1 MPRRTK
7 MADDAKNTDKSN
19 NNNGSAGS
27 NSVKPSSTSIAGTNS
42 SSGSTAPTW
51 TKPTTASV
59 DTKPAPTANKG
70 GEKMAK
76 DPEGMFDYSK
86 CQTYTVKKG
95 DTLFDVAQK
104 FEVALQQLR
113 YFNHLDKATWRIKEG
128 QTLYVPTKPIH
139 VPTGK

>member
-1 MPRRTK
+1 
-7 MADDAKNTDKSN
+7 MADDNKKIDKSN
-19 NNNGSAGS
+19 NNSGNADR
-27 NSVKPSSTSIAGTNS
+27 NTVKPSSMTVAGSNN
-42 SSGSTAPTW
+42 SSGSTTPIW
-51 TKPTTASV
+51 TKPATASV
-59 DTKPAPTANKG
+59 DTKPTPTANKG

>member
-1 MPRRTK
+1 
-7 MADDAKNTDKSN
+7 MADDSKKTDKSN
-19 NNNGSAGS
+19 NNNGNAGS
-27 NSVKPSSTSIAGTNS
+27 TAIASSNN
-42 SSGSTAPTW
+42 SSGSTTPTW
-51 TKPTTASV
+51 TKPIATSA
-59 DTKPAPTANKG
+59 DTKPTPTANKG
-70 GEKMAK
+70 GENMAK

-113 YFNHLDKATWRIKEG
+113 YFNHLNKATWRIREG
-128 QTLYVPTKPIH
+128 QTLYIPAKPVH

>member
-1 MPRRTK
+1 
-7 MADDAKNTDKSN
+7 MADDSKKTDKSN
-19 NNNGSAGS
+19 NNNSNADS
-27 NSVKPSSTSIAGTNS
+27 NSVKPSSTTVASSNN
-42 SSGSTAPTW
+42 SSGSATSAW
-51 TKPTTASV
+51 TKPTATSA

-128 QTLYVPTKPIH
+128 QTLYIPTKPIY

>member
-1 MPRRTK
+1 
-7 MADDAKNTDKSN
+7 MADDPKKTDKSN
-19 NNNGSAGS
+19 NNSGNADS
-27 NSVKPSSTSIAGTNS
+27 NSVKPGGTAVASSNS
-42 SSGSTAPTW
+42 SSGSTTPTW

-59 DTKPAPTANKG
+59 DNKPAPIANKG
-70 GEKMAK
+70 GDKMAK

-86 CQTYTVKKG
+86 CQTYTVKKD

-113 YFNHLDKATWRIKEG
+113 YFNHLDKATWRIREG
-128 QTLYVPTKPIH
+128 QTLYIPTKPIH

>member
-1 MPRRTK
+1 
-7 MADDAKNTDKSN
+7 MADDNKKTDKSN
-19 NNNGSAGS
+19 NNNGNADS
-27 NSVKPSSTSIAGTNS
+27 NTVKPSSTTVASSNN
-42 SSGSTAPTW
+42 SSGSTTPTW

-59 DTKPAPTANKG
+59 DNKPAPIANKG
-70 GEKMAK
+70 GDKMAK

-86 CQTYTVKKG
+86 CQTYTVKKD

-113 YFNHLDKATWRIKEG
+113 YFNHLDKATWRIREG
-128 QTLYVPTKPIH
+128 QTLYIPTKPIH

>member
-1 MPRRTK
+1 
-7 MADDAKNTDKSN
+7 MADDNKKTDKSN
-19 NNNGSAGS
+19 SNNGSTGS
-27 NSVKPSSTSIAGTNS
+27 NTVKPSDTAVASSNS
-42 SSGSTAPTW
+42 SSGSTTPTW
-51 TKPTTASV
+51 AKPIATSADTKPTPTV
-59 DTKPAPTANKG
+59 DKG

>member
-1 MPRRTK
+1 
-7 MADDAKNTDKSN
+7 MADDNKKTDKSN
-19 NNNGSAGS
+19 NNSGNADS
-27 NSVKPSSTSIAGTNS
+27 NSVKSGSTAIASSNS

-51 TKPTTASV
+51 TKP
-59 DTKPAPTANKG
+59 APTANKG
-70 GEKMAK
+70 GDKMAK

>member
-1 MPRRTK
+1 
-7 MADDAKNTDKSN
+7 MADDTKNTDKSN
-19 NNNGSAGS
+19 NSNSSAGS
-27 NSVKPSSTSIAGTNS
+27 NPVKPSGTAVAGTNS
-42 SSGSTAPTW
+42 SSGSTTSSWSKQA
-51 TKPTTASV
+51 TASA
-59 DTKPAPTANKG
+59 DTKTAPITNKG

-113 YFNHLDKATWRIKEG
+113 YFNHLDKATWRIREG
-128 QTLYVPTKPIH
+128 QTLYIPTKPIH

>member
-1 MPRRTK
+1 
-7 MADDAKNTDKSN
+7 MADDSKKTDKSN

-27 NSVKPSSTSIAGTNS
+27 NTVKPSSTAVARSNNS
-42 SSGSTAPTW
+42 NGSTTPTW
-51 TKPTTASV
+51 TKPTATSA

-104 FEVALQQLR
+104 FAVALQQLR
-113 YFNHLDKATWRIKEG
+113 YFNHLDKATWLIKEG
-128 QTLYVPTKPIH
+128 QTLYIPVKPVH

>member
-1 MPRRTK
+1 
-7 MADDAKNTDKSN
+7 
-19 NNNGSAGS
+19 
-27 NSVKPSSTSIAGTNS
+27 
-42 SSGSTAPTW
+42 
-51 TKPTTASV
+51 
-59 DTKPAPTANKG
+59 
-70 GEKMAK
+70 MAK

-128 QTLYVPTKPIH
+128 QTLYIPTKPIH

>member
-1 MPRRTK
+1 
-7 MADDAKNTDKSN
+7 MADDNKKTDKSN
-19 NNNGSAGS
+19 NNNGSTGS
-27 NSVKPSSTSIAGTNS
+27 NTVKPSGTAVASSNNGSASTT
-42 SSGSTAPTW
+42 PTW
-51 TKPTTASV
+51 TKPATASA

-86 CQTYTVKKG
+86 CQTYSVKKG

-128 QTLYVPTKPIH
+128 QTLYIPVKPVH

>member
-1 MPRRTK
+1 
-7 MADDAKNTDKSN
+7 MADDSKKTDKSN

-27 NSVKPSSTSIAGTNS
+27 NPVKSGGTAVASSNN
-42 SSGSTAPTW
+42 SSGSTTPTW
-51 TKPTTASV
+51 AKPATAGA
-59 DTKPAPTANKG
+59 DTKPASTANKG

-104 FEVALQQLR
+104 FEIALQQLR
-113 YFNHLDKATWRIKEG
+113 YFNHLDKATWRIREG
-128 QTLYVPTKPIH
+128 QTLYIPTKPIH

>member
-1 MPRRTK
+1 
-7 MADDAKNTDKSN
+7 MADDSKINDKSN
-19 NNNGSAGS
+19 NNNGSASS
-27 NSVKPSSTSIAGTNS
+27 NTVKPSSTAIAGSNS
-42 SSGSTAPTW
+42 SSGSTTPTW

-59 DTKPAPTANKG
+59 DNKPAPIANKG

-128 QTLYVPTKPIH
+128 QTLYIPIKPIH

>member
-1 MPRRTK
+1 
-7 MADDAKNTDKSN
+7 MADDNKKIDKSN
-19 NNNGSAGS
+19 NNSGNADS
-27 NSVKPSSTSIAGTNS
+27 NSVKSGSTAIAGSNS
-42 SSGSTAPTW
+42 SSGSTTPTW

-59 DTKPAPTANKG
+59 DNKPAPIANKG

-86 CQTYTVKKG
+86 CQTYTVKK
-95 DTLFDVAQK
+95 DDILFDVAQK

-128 QTLYVPTKPIH
+128 QTLYIPTKPIY

>member
-1 MPRRTK
+1 
-7 MADDAKNTDKSN
+7 MADDSKKTDKSN
-19 NNNGSAGS
+19 NNSGNADS
-27 NSVKPSSTSIAGTNS
+27 NTVKPSSTTVAGSNN
-42 SSGSTAPTW
+42 SSGSTTPSW
-51 TKPTTASV
+51 SKPSTASV
-59 DTKPAPTANKG
+59 DTKPTPIANKG

-128 QTLYVPTKPIH
+128 QTLYIPIKPIH

>member
-1 MPRRTK
+1 
-7 MADDAKNTDKSN
+7 MADDSKKTDKSN
-19 NNNGSAGS
+19 NNNGSTGS
-27 NSVKPSSTSIAGTNS
+27 NTVK
-42 SSGSTAPTW
+42 SGSTAVASSNNSSASTTPIW
-51 TKPTTASV
+51 TKPTDTSA
-59 DTKPAPTANKG
+59 DTKPAPIANKG

-128 QTLYVPTKPIH
+128 QTLYIPTKPIY

>member
-1 MPRRTK
+1 
-7 MADDAKNTDKSN
+7 MADDNKKIDKSN
-19 NNNGSAGS
+19 NNSGNADS
-27 NSVKPSSTSIAGTNS
+27 NSVK
-42 SSGSTAPTW
+42 SGSTAVASSNNSSASTAPIW
-51 TKPTTASV
+51 TKPTDTSA
-59 DTKPAPTANKG
+59 DTKTAPITNKG

-86 CQTYTVKKG
+86 CQTYTVKK
-95 DTLFDVAQK
+95 DDILFDVAQK

-128 QTLYVPTKPIH
+128 QTLYIPVKPIH

>member
-1 MPRRTK
+1 
-7 MADDAKNTDKSN
+7 MADDSKKTDKSN
-19 NNNGSAGS
+19 NNSGNADK
-27 NSVKPSSTSIAGTNS
+27 NSVK
-42 SSGSTAPTW
+42 SGSTAVASSNNSNGSTTPTW
-51 TKPTTASV
+51 TKPTDTSA

-70 GEKMAK
+70 GENMAK

>member
-1 MPRRTK
+1 
-7 MADDAKNTDKSN
+7 MADDNKKIDKSN
-19 NNNGSAGS
+19 NNSGNADS
-27 NSVKPSSTSIAGTNS
+27 NSVKSGSTAVVSSNN
-42 SSGSTAPTW
+42 SSGSTTPTW
-51 TKPTTASV
+51 AKPATASV
-59 DTKPAPTANKG
+59 DTKTTPTANKG

-76 DPEGMFDYSK
+76 DPEGTFDYSK
-86 CQTYTVKKG
+86 CQTYTVKKD

-128 QTLYVPTKPIH
+128 QTLYIPTKPIH

>member
-1 MPRRTK
+1 
-7 MADDAKNTDKSN
+7 MADDSKKIDKSN
-19 NNNGSAGS
+19 NNSGNADG
-27 NSVKPSSTSIAGTNS
+27 NSVKPSSTTVASSNS
-42 SSGSTAPTW
+42 SSGSTTSAW
-51 TKPTTASV
+51 TKPTDTSA
-59 DTKPAPTANKG
+59 DTKTAPITNKG
-70 GEKMAK
+70 GENMAK

-113 YFNHLDKATWRIKEG
+113 YFNHLDKATWRIREG
-128 QTLYVPTKPIH
+128 QTLYIPTKPIH

>member
-1 MPRRTK
+1 
-7 MADDAKNTDKSN
+7 MADDSKKTDKSN
-19 NNNGSAGS
+19 NNNGNAGS
-27 NSVKPSSTSIAGTNS
+27 NTVKPSSTAVANS
-42 SSGSTAPTW
+42 NNSSGSTTSTW
-51 TKPTTASV
+51 AKPT
-59 DTKPAPTANKG
+59 DTSADIKPAPTANKG

-113 YFNHLDKATWRIKEG
+113 YFNHLDKATWRIREG
-128 QTLYVPTKPIH
+128 QTLYIPTKPIH

>member
-1 MPRRTK
+1 
-7 MADDAKNTDKSN
+7 MADDPKKTDKSN
-19 NNNGSAGS
+19 NNSGNADS
-27 NSVKPSSTSIAGTNS
+27 NYVKPSSTTVASSNS
-42 SSGSTAPTW
+42 SSGSTTSAW
-51 TKPTTASV
+51 TKPTTASA

-70 GEKMAK
+70 GENMAK

-113 YFNHLDKATWRIKEG
+113 YFNHLDKATWRIREG
-128 QTLYVPTKPIH
+128 QTLYIPTKPIH

>member
-1 MPRRTK
+1 
-7 MADDAKNTDKSN
+7 MADDSKKTDKSN
-19 NNNGSAGS
+19 NNNGSTGS
-27 NSVKPSSTSIAGTNS
+27 NTVKPSSTTVASSNN
-42 SSGSTAPTW
+42 SSGSTTPTW
-51 TKPTTASV
+51 AKPATASADTKPTPTV
-59 DTKPAPTANKG
+59 DKG

>member
-1 MPRRTK
+1 
-7 MADDAKNTDKSN
+7 MADDSKKIDKSN
-19 NNNGSAGS
+19 NNSGNADS
-27 NSVKPSSTSIAGTNS
+27 NSVKSSSTTVASSNNS
-42 SSGSTAPTW
+42 SGRTTPTW
-51 TKPTTASV
+51 AKPATASV
-59 DTKPAPTANKG
+59 DTKPTPAVDKG

-104 FEVALQQLR
+104 VEVALQQLR

-128 QTLYVPTKPIH
+128 QTLYIPTKPIY

>member
-1 MPRRTK
+1 
-7 MADDAKNTDKSN
+7 MADDSKKTDKSN
-19 NNNGSAGS
+19 NNNGSTGS
-27 NSVKPSSTSIAGTNS
+27 NTVKPSSTAIASSHNS
-42 SSGSTAPTW
+42 NGSTTSAW
-51 TKPTTASV
+51 TKPTATSA
-59 DTKPAPTANKG
+59 DTKPAPTTNKG

>member
-1 MPRRTK
+1 
-7 MADDAKNTDKSN
+7 MADDTKNTDKSN
-19 NNNGSAGS
+19 SNNGSTGS
-27 NSVKPSSTSIAGTNS
+27 NTVKPGGTAVASSNS
-42 SSGSTAPTW
+42 SSGSTTPIW
-51 TKPTTASV
+51 TKPATASA
-59 DTKPAPTANKG
+59 DTKPTPTANKG
-70 GEKMAK
+70 GDKMAK

-113 YFNHLDKATWRIKEG
+113 YFNHLDKATWRIREG
-128 QTLYVPTKPIH
+128 QTLYIPTKPIH

>member
-1 MPRRTK
+1 
-7 MADDAKNTDKSN
+7 MADDPKKTDKSN
-19 NNNGSAGS
+19 NNSGNADS
-27 NSVKPSSTSIAGTNS
+27 NSVKPSSTTVASSNS
-42 SSGSTAPTW
+42 SSGSTTSAW
-51 TKPTTASV
+51 TKPTTASA

-70 GEKMAK
+70 GENMAK

-113 YFNHLDKATWRIKEG
+113 YFNHLDKATWRLREG
-128 QTLYVPTKPIH
+128 QTLYIPVKPVH

>member
-1 MPRRTK
+1 
-7 MADDAKNTDKSN
+7 MADDSKKTDKSN
-19 NNNGSAGS
+19 NNNGSTGS
-27 NSVKPSSTSIAGTNS
+27 NTVK
-42 SSGSTAPTW
+42 SGSTAVASSNNSSASTTPIW
-51 TKPTTASV
+51 TKPTATSA

>member
-1 MPRRTK
+1 
-7 MADDAKNTDKSN
+7 MADDSKKTDKSN

-27 NSVKPSSTSIAGTNS
+27 NTVKPSSTAVASSNNS
-42 SSGSTAPTW
+42 NASTTPTW
-51 TKPTTASV
+51 TKPIATSA

-128 QTLYVPTKPIH
+128 QTLYIPVKPVH

>member
-1 MPRRTK
+1 
-7 MADDAKNTDKSN
+7 MADDNKKTDKSN
-19 NNNGSAGS
+19 NNSGNADS
-27 NSVKPSSTSIAGTNS
+27 NSVKPSSTAIASSNNS
-42 SSGSTAPTW
+42 SGTTTPTW
-51 TKPTTASV
+51 TKPTDTSA
-59 DTKPAPTANKG
+59 DTKPTTSDKG

-86 CQTYTVKKG
+86 CQTYTVKNG

-113 YFNHLDKATWRIKEG
+113 YFNHLNKATWRIKEG

>member
-1 MPRRTK
+1 
-7 MADDAKNTDKSN
+7 MADDSKKTDKSN
-19 NNNGSAGS
+19 NNNSSAGS
-27 NSVKPSSTSIAGTNS
+27 NTVKPSGTTVASSNN
-42 SSGSTAPTW
+42 SSGSATSAW
-51 TKPTTASV
+51 TKPTT
-59 DTKPAPTANKG
+59 TANKG
-70 GEKMAK
+70 GENMAK

-113 YFNHLDKATWRIKEG
+113 YFNHLNKATWRIKEG
-128 QTLYVPTKPIH
+128 QTLYIPVKPVH

>member
-1 MPRRTK
+1 
-7 MADDAKNTDKSN
+7 MADDSKKTDKSN
-19 NNNGSAGS
+19 NNNSNADS
-27 NSVKPSSTSIAGTNS
+27 NSVKPSSTTVASSNN
-42 SSGSTAPTW
+42 SSGSATSAW
-51 TKPTTASV
+51 TKPTATSA

-128 QTLYVPTKPIH
+128 QTLYIPVKPVH

>member
-1 MPRRTK
+1 
-7 MADDAKNTDKSN
+7 MADDNKKTDKSN
-19 NNNGSAGS
+19 NNNGNAGS
-27 NSVKPSSTSIAGTNS
+27 NTVKPSVTAVASSNNS
-42 SSGSTAPTW
+42 SATTTPTW
-51 TKPTTASV
+51 AKPATASA
-59 DTKPAPTANKG
+59 DIKPALTANKG

-86 CQTYTVKKG
+86 CQTYTVKKD

>member
-1 MPRRTK
+1 
-7 MADDAKNTDKSN
+7 MADDNKKIDKSN
-19 NNNGSAGS
+19 NNSGNADS
-27 NSVKPSSTSIAGTNS
+27 NSVKSGSTAIASSNN
-42 SSGSTAPTW
+42 SSGSTTSSWSKQA
-51 TKPTTASV
+51 TASA
-59 DTKPAPTANKG
+59 DTKTAPITNKG

-104 FEVALQQLR
+104 FEVVLQQLR

-128 QTLYVPTKPIH
+128 QTLYIPTKPIH

>member
-1 MPRRTK
+1 
-7 MADDAKNTDKSN
+7 MADDSKKTDKSN

-27 NSVKPSSTSIAGTNS
+27 NTVKPSGTAVASSNNS
-42 SSGSTAPTW
+42 NGSTTPTW
-51 TKPTTASV
+51 TKPSDTSA

-128 QTLYVPTKPIH
+128 QTLYIPTKPIY